1 MKWIHP
7 VSAAG
12 AIFCV
17 LSATAQENS
26 ARETVERL
34 VDLAIERNRDLLATR
49 EKIQEAQAIL
59 RQAGVRPA
67 PTLEV
72 EGATGRPLGTKGEE
86 EYSAGYFYP
95 IETSGKREKRLQVAQ
110 QAVALAE
117 AEYQERLRSLKLE
130 IRTREID
137 AIAEREKLA
146 ALGRISQVNQ
156 DAYRLTEARVQR
168 GDAAPLDQQLLAV
181 ENNRTEALR
190 LGTEGRSEAAM
201 FELRRIVGLRV
212 DESAPVVE
220 SFPPPNSELDLS
232 RLKQTGLD
240 KRPDLQIN
248 RVLEMQGD
256 AEIALTEALGKADI
270 TLSARYAL
278 RNSAFDN
285 QFGVDAAGVRVPLR
299 DRDNVVSVGVSI
311 PLLSRRR
318 NQGNLDAAISRERSA
333 RLRREYLEAAIPL
346 EIEAAYRRWRA
357 ARNTLA
363 VLNQGVVEQSAANL
377 EVVRKAYQL
386 GQLRLLDVLNE
397 QRRLLDTEISYIEAR
412 AELAR
417 TEAELERAVGGNLP

>member
-1 MKWIHP
+1 MAWIRP
-7 VSAAG
+7 ISAVG
-12 AIFCV
+12 AILCV
-17 LSATAQENS
+17 LSAPAQEIS
-26 ARETVERL
+26 ARQDVERL

-59 RQAGVRPA
+59 RQAGVRPV

-72 EGATGRPLGTKGEE
+72 EGVTGRPLGTKGEE
-86 EYSAGYFYP
+86 EYTAGYFYSL
-95 IETSGKREKRLQVAQ
+95 ETSGKREKRMQVAQ

-117 AEYQERLRSLKLE
+117 AEYEERLRSLKLE

-146 ALGRISQVNQ
+146 AFGRISQVNQ

-168 GDAAPLDQQLLAV
+168 GDAAALDQQLLAV
-181 ENNRTEALR
+181 ENNRTEAQR

-201 FELRRIVGLRV
+201 FELRRIVGLRA
-212 DESAPVVE
+212 DESASVE
-220 SFPPPNSELDLS
+220 SFPAPSSELDLS
-232 RLKQTGLD
+232 RLKQLGLD

-248 RVLEMQGD
+248 RLLEKQGD

-270 TLSARYAL
+270 TLFARYAL

-333 RLRREYLEAAIPL
+333 RLRREYLEAAVPL

-357 ARNTLA
+357 AKNALA
-363 VLNQGVVEQSAANL
+363 VLNQSVVEQSAKNL
-377 EVVRKAYQL
+377 EVIRQAYQL

-397 QRRLLDTEISYIEAR
+397 QRRLLDTELSYIDAK

-417 TEAELERAVGGNLP
+417 AEAELARAAGGNLP

>member
-1 MKWIHP
+1 MAWMRPI
-7 VSAAG
+7 SAVG
-12 AIFCV
+12 AILCV
-17 LSATAQENS
+17 LSAPAQEIS
-26 ARETVERL
+26 ARQDVERL

-86 EYSAGYFYP
+86 EYTAGYFYP
-95 IETSGKREKRLQVAQ
+95 IEMSGKREKRMQVAQ

-117 AEYQERLRSLKLE
+117 AEYEERLRSLKLE

-168 GDAAPLDQQLLAV
+168 GDAAALDQQLLAV
-181 ENNRTEALR
+181 ENNRTEAQR

-201 FELRRIVGLRV
+201 FELRRIVGLRA
-212 DESAPVVE
+212 DESAPVE
-220 SFPPPNSELDLS
+220 SFPAPSSELDLS
-232 RLKQTGLD
+232 RLKQLGLD
-240 KRPDLQIN
+240 KRPDLLIN
-248 RVLEMQGD
+248 RLLEKQGD

-333 RLRREYLEAAIPL
+333 RLRREYLEAAVPL

-357 ARNTLA
+357 AKNALA
-363 VLNQGVVEQSAANL
+363 VLNQSVVEQSAKNL
-377 EVVRKAYQL
+377 EVIRQAYQL

-397 QRRLLDTEISYIEAR
+397 QRRLLDTELSYIDAK

-417 TEAELERAVGGNLP
+417 AEAELERAAGGNLP